1 MEVLKNKTYLILA
14 VVIMISLVS
23 CNHKNSSVKV
33 ITSEE
38 MELLLLSDSIQ
49 LIDVRSFE
57 EFQEKHVKGAQSIV
71 FDADFEENIL
81 KLDKSAPV
89 AVYCRTG
96 RRSKE
101 CSQVLKEQG
110 FTKIYELEGG
120 LEKWE
125 HDDLLILKT
134 EMKENEKEQTD

>member
-1 MEVLKNKTYLILA
+1 MEVLKSKVYLVLLFCLTVFIT
-14 VVIMISLVS
+14 S
-23 CNHKNSSVKV
+23 CNLGNQQVEV
-33 ITSEE
+33 ITSDE
-38 MELLLLSDSIQ
+38 MEMLLLSNSVQ

-57 EFQEKHVKGAQSIV
+57 DFQDKHLKGAQSIV

-81 KLDKSAPV
+81 KLDKSKPV

-110 FTKIYELEGG
+110 FSKIYELEGG

-125 HDDLLILKT
+125 HDDLLILKSDEVNL
-134 EMKENEKEQTD
+134 EM

>member
-1 MEVLKNKTYLILA
+1 MEKLKNKTCLLFCLCLS
-14 VVIMISLVS
+14 VVLTS
-23 CNHKNSSVKV
+23 CQFGNQQVEV
-33 ITSEE
+33 ITSDE

-57 EFQEKHVKGAQSIV
+57 DFQERHLKGAQSIV
-71 FDADFEENIL
+71 FDSDFEENIL
-81 KLDKSAPV
+81 KLDKSKPV

-101 CSQVLKEQG
+101 CSQVLKDEG

-125 HDDLLILKT
+125 HEDLLII
-134 EMKENEKEQTD
+134 Q

>member
-1 MEVLKNKTYLILA
+1 MGKLKNKVFLIFYL
-14 VVIMISLVS
+14 SLFFVLTS
-23 CNHKNSSVKV
+23 CQFGNQQVEV
-33 ITSEE
+33 ITSDE

-57 EFQEKHVKGAQSIV
+57 DFQEKHIKGAQSIV
-71 FDADFEENIL
+71 FDSDFEENIS
-81 KLDKSAPV
+81 KLDKSKPV

-101 CSQVLKEQG
+101 CSQVLKDKG

-125 HDDLLILKT
+125 HEDFLII
-134 EMKENEKEQTD
+134 Q

>member
-1 MEVLKNKTYLILA
+1 MEVLKSKVYLVLLFCLTVFIT
-14 VVIMISLVS
+14 S
-23 CNHKNSSVKV
+23 CNLGNQQVEV
-33 ITSEE
+33 ITSDE
-38 MELLLLSDSIQ
+38 MEMLLLSDSVQ

-57 EFQEKHVKGAQSIV
+57 DFQDKHLKGAQSIV

-81 KLDKSAPV
+81 KLDKSKPV

-110 FTKIYELEGG
+110 FSKIYELEGG

-125 HDDLLILKT
+125 HDDLLILKSDEVNL
-134 EMKENEKEQTD
+134 EM

>member
-1 MEVLKNKTYLILA
+1 MVQLKNKLHKLVLYFGISVFTLLA
-14 VVIMISLVS
+14 
-23 CNHKNSSVKV
+23 CNSGDQQVEV

-38 MELLLLSDSIQ
+38 MEYLILADSVQ

-57 EFQEKHVKGAQSIV
+57 DFQNKHLKGAQSIV

-81 KLDKSAPV
+81 MLDKSKPV

-101 CSQVLKEQG
+101 CSQILKDEG
-110 FTKIYELEGG
+110 FTKIYELKGG
-120 LEKWE
+120 LEKWKHE
-125 HDDLLILKT
+125 DLIIESAT
-134 EMKENEKEQTD
+134 ELEE